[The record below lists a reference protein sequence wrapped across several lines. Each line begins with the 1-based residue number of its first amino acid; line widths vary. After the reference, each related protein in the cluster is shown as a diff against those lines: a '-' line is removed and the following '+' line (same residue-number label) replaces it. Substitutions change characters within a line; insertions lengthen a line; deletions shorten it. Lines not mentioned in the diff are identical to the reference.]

1 MKTTRE
7 GKRFGLATLLIMAA
21 AFNTG
26 NNLIYLILALML
38 SLILLSVVI
47 LKIDLSGLSLGVSP
61 VSPIFAGEESAFSIT
76 LRNRKRL
83 IPSFSINIETKDM
96 DSRTYYPSVPP
107 GGEVTK
113 VVPILFRRRGLYGH
127 NDFIVRSGF
136 PFILFTGSSKIT
148 VLGEV
153 LVYPALLDVEEAL
166 PDMAGFAEGEA
177 VRTAGSGDE
186 IYSLRGFRP
195 GDDLRQIHWKAS
207 AKVSELMVKEYA
219 EYESRKATII
229 LDNLK
234 TWGIPAGN
242 EEVFE
247 KAVSLAASL
256 AKFFIDSGHLVRV
269 VSCRKVIPFGAGDEH
284 LFKIL
289 DILATVG
296 EEDGWESPLPGEGE
310 GFIIAV
316 LKTSASF
323 SPGLAAMSDFVVH
336 AETL

>member
-7 GKRFGLATLLIMAA
+7 GKRVGLATLLVMAA

-47 LKIDLSGLSLGVSP
+47 LKINLSGLSVGLSQLSP
-61 VSPIFAGEESAFSIT
+61 VFAGEEAAFSIT

-83 IPSFSINIETKDM
+83 IPSYSVNVETKGM
-96 DSRTYYPSVPP
+96 DSRTYYASVSP
-107 GGEVTK
+107 GEEVTK
-113 VVPILFRRRGLYGH
+113 VVPILFRRRGLYDH
-127 NDFIVRSGF
+127 NDFIVGSGF
-136 PFILFTGSSKIT
+136 PFILCTGSSRIK
-148 VLGEV
+148 VSGEV

-166 PDMAGFAEGEA
+166 PGMPVLDEGGAVHAAG
-177 VRTAGSGDE
+177 TGDE
-186 IYSLRGFRP
+186 ILSLRGFRY
-195 GDDLRQIHWKAS
+195 GDDMRQVHWKAS
-207 AKVSELMVKEYA
+207 AKVSDLMVKEYA
-219 EYESRKATII
+219 QYESTNATII

-234 TWGIPAGN
+234 GGGILAAD

-256 AKFFIDSGHLVRV
+256 AKFFIDRGHLVRV
-269 VSCRKVIPFGAGDEH
+269 VSCRKVIPFGSGDEH
-284 LFKIL
+284 LCKIF

-296 EEDGWESPLPGEGE
+296 EESEWESPLPREDEGV
-310 GFIIAV
+310 IITV
-316 LKTSASF
+316 VKSSR
-323 SPGLAAMSDFVVH
+323 SPSSVLAAMGDFVVH